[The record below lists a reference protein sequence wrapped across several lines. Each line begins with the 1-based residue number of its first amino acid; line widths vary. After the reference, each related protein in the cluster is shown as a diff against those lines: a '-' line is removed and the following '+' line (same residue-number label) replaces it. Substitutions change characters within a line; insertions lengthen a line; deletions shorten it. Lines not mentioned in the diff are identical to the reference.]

1 MDFECIQTNTGMELT
16 AYYGNGLIVTIPDK
30 IEGTPIT
37 SIGTYAMEGH
47 NEVTELVL
55 PAALDTIKAHAFY
68 NCRNLEK
75 ISLSDRV
82 TEIEDGAFKN
92 CRSLRFLHMQVI
104 QGKMTCLKNLL
115 SELNQELHIKMDYIE
130 GGQVKKE
137 SKLVF
142 PKYAYDYVDNV
153 EARIINQITYGSGVH
168 YRECMKEKDI
178 DFRKYDHVFSVAVVN
193 DTFETLFTIARYR
206 LEYPYQLQE
215 EAKNIYENYI
225 QEHFYEIAEYC
236 IKEEDTDGLLFLGD
250 YHFLTKETI
259 EEVIQTAHRMEKV
272 ECVSILLNY
281 KKEHFKQEK
290 RQFEL

>member
-16 AYYGNGLIVTIPDK
+16 AYYGNGSIVTIPDK
-30 IEGTPIT
+30 IEGMPIT

-178 DFRKYDHVFSVAVVN
+178 DFRKYDHVF
-193 DTFETLFTIARYR
+193 
-206 LEYPYQLQE
+206 
-215 EAKNIYENYI
+215 
-225 QEHFYEIAEYC
+225 